1 MHGEGGEASRI
12 GLGAAV
18 AEPAP
23 PPVPGDRGPA
33 LAICMATYEPP
44 AELLERQLASLADQT
59 VTDWVCVISDD
70 ASGDAAYGRLEELTA
85 GDPRFVVS
93 RAPERAGAYANF
105 ARALAMVPPGA
116 RHVAL
121 CDQDDRWYEAK
132 LETLLGALGDAR
144 MVFSDMRLT
153 TPAGAPI
160 SDTYW
165 TSRVPNHDNFGSLLL
180 GNSVTGAAALFR
192 RDLLDA
198 ALPFPPRVGNL
209 YHDHWLALV
218 AAATGRIAYVDR
230 PLYDYVQHPDAVIGH
245 AGANRGADGG
255 GLARRLAALRGRA
268 PGRLRGE
275 WRRIYFAE
283 YCRMALTAV
292 ALEQRLGATLDPARR
307 RALRL
312 ALALDRSP
320 LADAGLAA
328 RQLRRLAHDDT
339 GGSEA
344 GMLRGLAWR
353 RALPLRRGERSARR
367 RRPAG
372 GDRRRRPVAGH
383 ARPALAR
390 RPSARC
396 RTAPAECH
404 LGRPQDGQRDTRRGA
419 APRDVS
425 ARERLGDRALEAGE
439 AVGRGEPRRRPPR
452 APRRPAA
459 RRAPGRSGP
468 GPRRRRARPG
478 PRGRRS
484 GPRPRRAA
492 ARGSRRPGSRPP
504 AARPPR
510 PRTGRG
516 RTAR

>member
-1 MHGEGGEASRI
+1 
-12 GLGAAV
+12 
-18 AEPAP
+18 
-23 PPVPGDRGPA
+23 
-33 LAICMATYEPP
+33 MATYEPP

-70 ASGDAAYGRLEELTA
+70 ASSDAAYGRLEELTA
-85 GDPRFVVS
+85 GDRRFVVS

-165 TSRVPNHDNFGSLLL
+165 TARVPNHDNFGSLLL

-255 GLARRLAALRGRA
+255 GVARRLAALRGRA

-292 ALEQRLGATLDPARR
+292 ALEQRLGATLAPARR

-320 LADAGLAA
+320 SPTPASPRANCAGSPTTTRGAA
-328 RQLRRLAHDDT
+328 RPESSAAWP
-339 GGSEA
+339 GGAPCRSA
-344 GMLRGLAWR
+344 GATIRSTT
-353 RALPLRRGERSARR
+353 PTCRRGSSAPTR
-367 RRPAG
+367 RRPCTSCG
-372 GDRRRRPVAGH
+372 N
-383 ARPALAR
+383 PAAFRALCRAAYR
-390 RPSARC
+390 SA
-396 RTAPAECH
+396 
-404 LGRPQDGQRDTRRGA
+404 
-419 APRDVS
+419 S
-425 ARERLGDRALEAGE
+425 ARERLGDRALEGGE
-439 AVGRGEPRRRPPR
+439 AVGRGEPRVDHLARPVHQPLGELRLAQGPDHGVGERARVLGGDDQGRDTVAQQLGDRADPGHDRRPPATAASNGTRPNGSLKR
-452 APRRPAA
+452 AGLTITSAAAYTSAISSTWPA
-459 RRAPGRSGP
+459 RITES
-468 GPRRRRARPG
+468 
-478 PRGRRS
+478 
-484 GPRPRRAA
+484 PRPSSATSA
-492 ARGSRRPGSRPP
+492 TSRSR
-504 AARPPR
+504 
-510 PRTGRG
+510 
-516 RTAR
+516 

>member
-1 MHGEGGEASRI
+1 MAAGMPSPTLAAELGSAAAGRAIFWGIAPVPAPAAAPPPKLELIVHGDGGEASRI

-23 PPVPGDRGPA
+23 PPVPDARGPA

-59 VTDWVCVISDD
+59 LTDWVCVISDD

-85 GDPRFVVS
+85 GDRRFVVS

-105 ARALAMVPPGA
+105 ARALAMVPPGV

-192 RDLLDA
+192 RDLLDT

-255 GLARRLAALRGRA
+255 GVARRLAALRGRA

-320 LADAGLAA
+320 SPTPASPHASCAGSPTTTREEARPECSAA
-328 RQLRRLAHDDT
+328 SR
-339 GGSEA
+339 GGAPCRSA
-344 GMLRGLAWR
+344 GAAIRSTT
-353 RALPLRRGERSARR
+353 PTCRRGSSAPTR
-367 RRPAG
+367 RRPCTSCG
-372 GDRRRRPVAGH
+372 S
-383 ARPALAR
+383 PAAFR
-390 RPSARC
+390 VERPSVTLAAHK
-396 RTAPAECH
+396 TVNVT
-404 LGRPQDGQRDTRRGA
+404 LG
-419 APRDVS
+419 
-425 ARERLGDRALEAGE
+425 
-439 AVGRGEPRRRPPR
+439 
-452 APRRPAA
+452 
-459 RRAPGRSGP
+459 
-468 GPRRRRARPG
+468 
-478 PRGRRS
+478 
-484 GPRPRRAA
+484 RRAA
-492 ARGSRRPGSRPP
+492 WRLSPRASR
-504 AARPPR
+504 
-510 PRTGRG
+510 
-516 RTAR
+516 